1 MHTVVDKPQQ
11 RTNILNHSLVLASD
25 TGSLDSCGAA
35 SKKGL
40 WNPRIQDFRCQGN
53 GCISLGCVLW
63 CLFWWFCTI
72 LELRFEVYWHMQVC
86 TLMASPK
93 GAHTL
98 HHEGIVLSN
107 TAFKARET
115 CSSIV
120 LEGLWRAIK
129 RFMTPLRSAD
139 WSFECVDCTERVLLV
154 CRDVQSAS
162 RCSLLE
168 STIYKIHPSG
178 SATFKRVTPHRKCW
192 SSHSVGSREFWW
204 ICWSCSCDCRVLFFV
219 GLFIWHH
226 AVFIIIET

>member
-1 MHTVVDKPQQ
+1 MPVLMILHNPWASIRSLLAYAGVYIDGITKR
-11 RTNILNHSLVLASD
+11 RTYPA
-25 TGSLDSCGAA
+25 
-35 SKKGL
+35 
-40 WNPRIQDFRCQGN
+40 
-53 GCISLGCVLW
+53 
-63 CLFWWFCTI
+63 
-72 LELRFEVYWHMQVC
+72 
-86 TLMASPK
+86 
-93 GAHTL
+93 L

-139 WSFECVDCTERVLLV
+139 WSFECVDCTKRVLLV

-204 ICWSCSCDCRVLFFV
+204 ICWSCSCDCWVLVFV